1 MSRPFSAVTLSVLLT
16 LVPQSAVGQATCL
29 PFGPGEQLRYTV
41 KAAKLGARGNLVM
54 SVAGPENLRG
64 HQAIVLRSEASVGVG
79 FIKGSDKSAS
89 WVDPVR
95 LATLRYTQRERHVV
109 SRSSD
114 SVEVFPDERR
124 WERSDGRKGETLTDD
139 PLDVLSYIYFL
150 RTLPL
155 ASGSTW
161 TLNRHLDTER
171 NPTIVTVVG
180 FDSLETRA
188 GRFAGWKVEMHVRDQ
203 DHYGGDGTLKLLI
216 SDDERRL
223 PVRIESV
230 MPIVGAAVMTLDAV
244 VLAPAGRCSP
254 QGTRQ
259 GVRQGISK

>member
-1 MSRPFSAVTLSVLLT
+1 MSRPLNAISLAIVLM

-29 PFGPGEQLRYTV
+29 PFGPGEQLSYTV

-54 SVAGPENLRG
+54 SVGGPEDLRG

-89 WVDPVR
+89 WVDPAR

-109 SRSSD
+109 SRSND

-124 WERSDGRKGETLTDD
+124 WERSGGRKGETLTDD
-139 PLDVLSYIYFL
+139 PLDVLSYIYYL

-155 ASGSTW
+155 ALGATW
-161 TLNRHLDTER
+161 TLNRHLDSDR
-171 NPTIVTVVG
+171 NPTIVTVIG
-180 FDSLETRA
+180 LDSLETPA
-188 GRFAGWKVEMHVRDQ
+188 GRFAAWKVEMHVRDK
-203 DHYGGDGTLKLLI
+203 DHYGGAGTLRLLI

-230 MPIVGAAVMTLDAV
+230 MPIVGAAVMTLNAV
-244 VLAPAGRCSP
+244 VSGPTSRCAT
-254 QGTRQ
+254 QGTRE
-259 GVRQGISK
+259 STAK

>member
-1 MSRPFSAVTLSVLLT
+1 MNRALTAITLAIVLM
-16 LVPQSAVGQATCL
+16 LVPQSAVGQAMCL
-29 PFGPGEQLRYTV
+29 PFGPGEQLKYSV

-54 SVAGPENLRG
+54 SVGGPENLRG
-64 HQAIVLRSEASVGVG
+64 YQAIVLRSEASVGVG

-109 SRSSD
+109 SRSND

-139 PLDVLSYIYFL
+139 PLDVLSYIYYL

-155 ASGSTW
+155 AVGSTW
-161 TLNRHLDTER
+161 TLNRHLDSDR
-171 NPTIVTVVG
+171 NPTIVTVIG
-180 FDSLETRA
+180 LDSLETAA
-188 GRFAGWKVEMHVRDQ
+188 GRFTAWKVEMHVRDK
-203 DHYGGDGTLKLLI
+203 DHYGGAGTLKLLI

-230 MPIVGAAVMTLDAV
+230 MPIVGAAVMTLHEV
-244 VLAPAGRCSP
+244 VSGSPGRCTT
-254 QGTRQ
+254 QGTRH
-259 GVRQGISK
+259 GMSK